1 MTRIINR
8 LETKSCSH
16 LKKSKDIKTTNKKS
30 GRNTNTN
37 KKEISKI
44 ELKIKEFD
52 RMKKEF

>member
-1 MTRIINR
+1 MNR

-16 LKKSKDIKTTNKKS
+16 FKKSKDIKTTGKKS

-37 KKEISKI
+37 TNKKEKEISKI

-52 RMKKEF
+52 RMKKQF